1 MKIYNG
7 YLNHC
12 IRAAKKEFYHNEF
25 NKHKNDI
32 RNSWDTLKEIINK
45 NTFKSDL
52 PSSFVHEGVEIIGL
66 KNVADKFNEYFTEIG
81 PKLAKSIDTANKA
94 PFNHY
99 LTTPCA
105 ASFNFV
111 YTKPDDIEKIIRN
124 LKPKSSAG
132 CDNIST
138 KLLKEIENV
147 ISRPLSIIINQ
158 SLCTGIFPD
167 KLKIAKVI
175 PLYKKDDDRSFGN
188 YRPISLLSSISKIF
202 ERVAFNQLYEY
213 YTSNGLLYE
222 SQYGFRK
229 LHSTELAALEFTDR
243 ISQEMDAKKIP
254 FSIFLDL
261 SKAFDTL
268 DHKVLLTKLHY
279 YGIRDIALNWFRS
292 YLTKRTQYVDCNGV
306 SSSIRE
312 IETGVPQGSILGPLL
327 FIIYMNDIHTVSDN
341 LNFILYADDTT
352 LSSPMCSFTRGCN
365 GNIELIS
372 TLINSELNKIA
383 DWLAVNKLS
392 LNVKKN

>member
-1 MKIYNG
+1 M
-7 YLNHC
+7 
-12 IRAAKKEFYHNEF
+12 
-25 NKHKNDI
+25 
-32 RNSWDTLKEIINK
+32 
-45 NTFKSDL
+45 
-52 PSSFVHEGVEIIGL
+52 
-66 KNVADKFNEYFTEIG
+66 
-81 PKLAKSIDTANKA
+81 
-94 PFNHY
+94 
-99 LTTPCA
+99 
-105 ASFNFV
+105 
-111 YTKPDDIEKIIRN
+111 
-124 LKPKSSAG
+124 
-132 CDNIST
+132 
-138 KLLKEIENV
+138 
-147 ISRPLSIIINQ
+147 
-158 SLCTGIFPD
+158 
-167 KLKIAKVI
+167 I

-213 YTSNGLLYE
+213 FTSNGLLYE
-222 SQYGFRK
+222 CQY
-229 LHSTELAALEFTDR
+229 EFTDR

-254 FSIFLDL
+254 FSIILDL

-292 YLTKRTQYVDCNGV
+292 YSTKRTQYVDCNGV

-312 IETGVPQGSILGPLL
+312 IETGVPQGSILGPFL

-365 GNIELIS
+365 GNIEQIS

-383 DWLAVNKLS
+383 VNSERIYELE
-392 LNVKKN
+392 LTQ